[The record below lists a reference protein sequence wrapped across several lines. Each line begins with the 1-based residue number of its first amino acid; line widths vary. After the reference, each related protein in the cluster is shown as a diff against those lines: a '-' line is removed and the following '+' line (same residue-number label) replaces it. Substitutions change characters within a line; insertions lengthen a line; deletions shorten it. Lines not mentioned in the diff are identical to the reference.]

1 MPQNHRLQFSVEES
15 ICFQKGQEVSELLSI
30 SLDPD
35 IRVQEVNDYVSIRG
49 SLELTGE
56 YNIDQSRDFDELITE
71 KRFVEEVRTREDGT
85 AELTHCF
92 PVDITIPK
100 NKVSHLNDV
109 FVFIDAFD
117 YQLSESRLLT
127 IQADLAIEGLL
138 DENEIRQPEAP
149 LYAAPE
155 FLQGKDEDN
164 HTSESPSLNNREPE
178 TDENQAEDSAPPAPE
193 AVLRQE
199 TEEAEENAAEDFAS
213 LAPEAGLHP
222 ESEEAA
228 SPVSEAELRQEP
240 EEKAEMSA
248 AEEASPPV
256 PEAEKQAGEITA
268 APPETALRQESEE
281 TAEMSAAEEAAPPVR
296 EAELRQ
302 EAEAEKQA
310 GEITATPPETAL
322 RQEPEETAE
331 MSAPE
336 EVAPPLPE
344 AELRQEA
351 EAEKQ
356 AGEITAAPP
365 ETALRHVSEET
376 AEMSAAEEASPPL
389 PEAELRQEAEAEK
402 QAGET
407 SASQPEAALRQEP
420 EETPE
425 MSAPEEVALPL
436 PEAEL
441 RQEAEAEKQ
450 AGEITAVSPETA
462 LRQEP
467 EETAEEKAAEVYS
480 SLLPETVL
488 RQEAEE
494 EASVAKI
501 SAPPLPEAALRQ
513 ESKEEAEAA
522 APPASEPV
530 LHQEEKKEFEPLLR
544 VGTKKRSEEKTD
556 SECEPS
562 LHAEQEPSDE
572 AGENS
577 FAENQSLT
585 EEPEADLTPAYRAFL
600 PEHEPEEHSLYSAPK
615 LLEEREEER
624 EEAGFEIEVRK
635 TSSAEKADEEF
646 HPEFSFQLSHT
657 PESGSKE
664 PAAHTKRAPTA
675 ETEEP
680 QARENNNSLYLTKL
694 FTREEE
700 EFSRMKICIV
710 QQQDTIDRV
719 CERYDISSQQLIRMN
734 ALSLDAE
741 LEEGQILY
749 IPEYNNSHA

>member
-1 MPQNHRLQFSVEES
+1 LR
-15 ICFQKGQEVSELLSI
+15 K
-30 SLDPD
+30 
-35 IRVQEVNDYVSIRG
+35 
-49 SLELTGE
+49 
-56 YNIDQSRDFDELITE
+56 
-71 KRFVEEVRTREDGT
+71 
-85 AELTHCF
+85 
-92 PVDITIPK
+92 
-100 NKVSHLNDV
+100 
-109 FVFIDAFD
+109 
-117 YQLSESRLLT
+117 
-127 IQADLAIEGLL
+127 
-138 DENEIRQPEAP
+138 
-149 LYAAPE
+149 
-155 FLQGKDEDN
+155 
-164 HTSESPSLNNREPE
+164 EP
-178 TDENQAEDSAPPAPE
+178 
-193 AVLRQE
+193 
-199 TEEAEENAAEDFAS
+199 
-213 LAPEAGLHP
+213 
-222 ESEEAA
+222 
-228 SPVSEAELRQEP
+228 
-240 EEKAEMSA
+240 
-248 AEEASPPV
+248 
-256 PEAEKQAGEITA
+256 
-268 APPETALRQESEE
+268 
-281 TAEMSAAEEAAPPVR
+281 EEAAPPVP

-310 GEITATPPETAL
+310 GEITATPPEAAL
-322 RQEPEETAE
+322 RKEPEETAE
-331 MSAPE
+331 MSAAE
-336 EVAPPLPE
+336 DVAPP
-344 AELRQEA
+344 
-351 EAEKQ
+351 
-356 AGEITAAPP
+356 
-365 ETALRHVSEET
+365 V
-376 AEMSAAEEASPPL
+376 
-389 PEAELRQEAEAEK
+389 
-402 QAGET
+402 
-407 SASQPEAALRQEP
+407 
-420 EETPE
+420 
-425 MSAPEEVALPL
+425 
-436 PEAEL
+436 
-441 RQEAEAEKQ
+441 
-450 AGEITAVSPETA
+450 PETA

-467 EETAEEKAAEVYS
+467 EEKAEEKAAEVYS
-480 SLLPETVL
+480 SPLPETVL
-488 RQEAEE
+488 RQEAE
-494 EASVAKI
+494 
-501 SAPPLPEAALRQ
+501 
-513 ESKEEAEAA
+513 EEAEAA

-664 PAAHTKRAPTA
+664 PEAHTKRAPTA